1 MHVDGRSRINRASR
15 RRQPGSCSD
24 RPCDGPNA
32 LRPIVSLARAHVIVD
47 ARRKR
52 QLQRA
57 TVNCQQ
63 ERDKMVQVEDASD
76 RMPGQIVTQ
85 RYIVAAD
92 GAGAIR
98 FESSVK
104 ITIESGTE
112 QLSLWWFSD
121 GRPLRLA

>member
-1 MHVDGRSRINRASR
+1 MHVDGRSRVHRARCR
-15 RRQPGSCSD
+15 RWPGSCSD

-32 LRPIVSLARAHVIVD
+32 LRPSVSAHRAHIIVD

-76 RMPGQIVTQ
+76 RVPGQIVTK
-85 RYIVAAD
+85 RCIIAAD
-92 GAGAIR
+92 DAGAIR
-98 FESSVK
+98 FESSVR
-104 ITIESGTE
+104 ITIESGMVTR
-112 QLSLWWFSD
+112 SLWWFSD